1 MTSQDLIK
9 KILYKLGRF
18 KWLIFL
24 GAVCMA
30 VLLYLYAKKQPVVYT
45 VRASVFPLTASA
57 DGGGASKLSE
67 LIGGTGG
74 STKSL
79 SDEATINIEEVA
91 KSRATKEAVVAE
103 RIQKLSNKSIAQL
116 LIENYNRTKS
126 FFARAIEIPKYDSA
140 LIYTGASLLGNMY
153 TAKVNKNSLLEV
165 YFNCADQRLVTPVSY
180 ILIDKISSF
189 YKELKIKKAKFD
201 FDFTEKKVDSL
212 QNILNKYDRQ
222 QIQLS
227 NTTLFVPDGRL
238 EYEIPKQNLQNDR
251 LRVAGQRNGAAS
263 NREEAMW
270 RLQKV
275 TPIIEILDRP
285 EPPFTESKPS
295 GMIYGAAGFVLGCI
309 LFSLI
314 FIWGILYN
322 YFQTQI
328 NKAIFAD
335 STGTVANT
343 TTTA

>member
-1 MTSQDLIK
+1 MTSQDLIR
-9 KILYKLGRF
+9 KILRRLGKFKLLVFAGG
-18 KWLIFL
+18 LCI
-24 GAVCMA
+24 G
-30 VLLYLYAKKQPVVYT
+30 VLLYFYAKKQPVMYT

-67 LIGGTGG
+67 LIGGSGG

-103 RIQKLSNKSIAQL
+103 RIQKLANKSIAQL

-126 FFARAIEIPKYDSA
+126 FFAIKIEVPKYDSA
-140 LIYTGASLLGNMY
+140 LIYTGASLLENMY

-165 YFNCADQRLVTPVSY
+165 YFNCADERLVTPVSY
-180 ILIDKISSF
+180 MLIDKISAF

-212 QNILNKYDRQ
+212 QGVLNKYDRQ

-275 TPIIEILDRP
+275 TPIIEILDKP
-285 EPPFTESKPS
+285 EPPYKETKPS
-295 GMIYGAAGFVLGCI
+295 GLIYGAVGFIMGCI
-309 LFSLI
+309 LFSLLLI
-314 FIWGILYN
+314 AGILYK
-322 YFQTQI
+322 YFNTQV
-328 NKAIFAD
+328 NKAIFSDNTIAEN
-335 STGTVANT
+335 TNT
-343 TTTA
+343 TA